1 MNGCTVTYVLFTK
14 KRKTDL
20 NWNYCTTNAMEVGRI
35 SIKYTIMQ
43 EGWMYLWVAISNITR
58 LFISYSNFMIIELMT
73 RVISLM

>member
-14 KRKTDL
+14 KKIDL
-20 NWNYCTTNAMEVGRI
+20 NWNYCATNAMEVGRI

-43 EGWMYLWVAISNITR
+43 EGWMYLCAAVSNVAC
-58 LFISYSNFMIIELMT
+58 LFLSYRKSMIIELMN